1 MGIKNIISKFI
12 WPSQIA
18 EDRPIMSYY
27 GGNTVWYG
35 DRFSDGSKFKR
46 GIPNSGNPIIFS
58 NSVRKINAKNAYYN
72 SPYGRSI
79 IRRKVDTE
87 VGPGV
92 VFRSKPIVS
101 VLGISEEI
109 ARKKATEIT
118 TRFGLYMTSK
128 TCTSSG
134 TMNGYQF
141 QRHMSLAQHKDGE
154 YFVIFNRNNIHG
166 KRQVSRLTVQ
176 PIDCLNVK
184 GTGGVTSL
192 GGYNDI
198 DTDMGI
204 IRDEYCREIG
214 YNILIK
220 QRMSDG
226 TFIEKEK
233 EVLSEVNGFIRMVH
247 GFIQEEINQ
256 LRGIADLSPINQ
268 ELSQVLDL
276 DISIVQK
283 AVNQS
288 GMVFAVESE
297 GDDASI
303 NPFEDLMVGQGSVA
317 LDVENPTSDNKS
329 KDSFG
334 NEFTFKEMPEAQIQN
349 PGGVMIYGLPPNQK
363 INNLS
368 NTAPMPGYGEFIENF
383 ISYLSAATDMPIEM
397 VRMKFGENYSASRAV
412 LVLAYRIARIY
423 REELVSDLLKP
434 WLEAWLECEIAD
446 NRIELPGFNDP
457 ILREAWLNGDWIGE
471 PMPEIDPVKQSVANK
486 NNLSIHATTPDRIAL
501 ETNGSDGETNR
512 RENEKQFADMAIPYW
527 ENKNIGIDNK
537 PSDNK
542 PSDNKS
548 VNNNQ
553 NKNRGK
559 NA

>member
-1 MGIKNIISKFI
+1 MGITNILSKLI
-12 WPSQIA
+12 WPSQIS
-18 EDRPIMSYY
+18 EDKPIMNYY

-35 DRFSDGSKFKR
+35 DRFSDGSKFKK
-46 GIPNSGNPIIFS
+46 GIPNSGNPIMFS
-58 NSVRKINAKNAYYN
+58 NHIRKINAKNAYYN

-79 IRRKVDTE
+79 VRRKVDTE

-101 VLGISEEI
+101 ILGISEEV

-118 TRFGLYMTSK
+118 TRFGIYMSSK

-166 KRQVSRLTVQ
+166 KRQISRLSAQ
-176 PIDCLNVK
+176 PVDSLNVR
-184 GTGGVTSL
+184 GTGGITSL

-198 DTDMGI
+198 DTDLGI

-214 YNILIK
+214 YNVSIK
-220 QRMSDG
+220 KRLKDG
-226 TFIEKEK
+226 TFAEKEK
-233 EVLSEVNGFIRMVH
+233 QIPSEVNGFIRMVH

-256 LRGIADLSPINQ
+256 LRGIADLAPINQ

-297 GDDASI
+297 GDESSV
-303 NPFEDLMVGQGSVA
+303 NPFEDLMVGQKSVA
-317 LDVENPTSDNKS
+317 LDVEDPHSDTVS

-349 PGGVMIYGLPPNQK
+349 PGSVMIYGLPPNQK

-397 VRMKFGENYSASRAV
+397 VRMKFGQNYSASRAV

-446 NRIELPGFNDP
+446 GRISLPGFIDP
-457 ILREAWLNGDWIGE
+457 VMKEAWINGDWIGE
-471 PMPEIDPVKQSVANK
+471 PMPEIDPLKQSVANK
-486 NNLSIHATTPDRIAL
+486 NNLEINATTPDRIAL

-512 RENEKQFADMAIPYW
+512 KENKKQFLEMSVPYW
-527 ENKNIGIDNK
+527 ADKSIGKENKKI
-537 PSDNK
+537 
-542 PSDNKS
+542 
-548 VNNNQ
+548 NNSES
-553 NKNRGK
+553 KNRGK
-559 NA
+559 NE